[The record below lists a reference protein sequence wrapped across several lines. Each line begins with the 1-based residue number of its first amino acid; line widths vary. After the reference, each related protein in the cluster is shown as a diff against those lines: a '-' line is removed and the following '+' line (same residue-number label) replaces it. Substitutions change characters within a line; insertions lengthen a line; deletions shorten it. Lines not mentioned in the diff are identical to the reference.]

1 MTTVVCRC
9 EDITEEDIVEAIDE
23 GYDELE
29 KLKRHLRIGMGP
41 CQGNS
46 CLLLVRRILRRETG
60 KSIDKMDEPT
70 ARPPS
75 QPVPFSLL
83 ASPEDGGEK
92 DD

>member
-1 MTTVVCRC
+1 MSTIVCRC
-9 EDITEEDIVEAIDE
+9 EDLTEEDIVEAIND

-29 KLKRHLRIGMGP
+29 KLKRHLRLCMGP
-41 CQGNS
+41 CQGKT
-46 CLLLVRRILRRETG
+46 CMLLARRVLSRETG
-60 KSIDKMDEPT
+60 KGVEEIKEPT

-83 ASPEDGGEK
+83 ASPKGGEK

>member
-9 EDITEEDIVEAIDE
+9 EDITEEDIVKAIDE

-29 KLKRHLRIGMGP
+29 KLKRHLRLGMGP
-41 CQGNS
+41 CQGKT
-46 CLLLVRRILRRETG
+46 CLLLARRILGRETG
-60 KSIDKMDEPT
+60 KSPEEMDNPT

-83 ASPEDGGEK
+83 ASPKEGGE
-92 DD
+92 DDD